1 MGYGHAPWIAV
12 AACLLVPAVAQAEQG
27 SADSQPAKPAAE
39 SEPAKP
45 AADSQ
50 PKPVVESEPAKP
62 AADSE
67 PAKPAADFQPPK
79 PVVESEPA
87 KPAADSQPPKP
98 QAPKTARTAIDSLP
112 GSSTNPGF
120 SLSPEAPPTPPAP
133 GGRAPSFGAPT
144 DKDAWVFRWGGR
156 ISAWE
161 QVGIGRPA
169 YDGYP
174 TTSGTILHT
183 PALTVGKGAFWGG
196 PGGTLNFQYGNQT
209 IMAFVNV
216 ETSLAGHEW
225 NGYYNSQNGP
235 RIRIA
240 YLAATPAP
248 IGDVRLRFQVGAF
261 PANYGAPGQ
270 WGWGIFGPV
279 LSVHGYGGTA
289 TANYDIGPR
298 TQLYFEYGLAGVPE
312 VDESFVRGTYA
323 DWPENGISTIVNHVH
338 AGISFDNKYF
348 AKLHLSQANGRNVRT
363 WFDGYW
369 GTTPQNV
376 PIWIAGTSGMTPQDG
391 RMQVAALELRWVDDP
406 YGQLGVTPVY
416 WNFDKAVAVHNGIW
430 WGMDWTAG
438 GREMTRKFLGSQSN
452 GTGQIV
458 AVSAEYDF
466 SVSRI
471 LRYPESFDGNGRDL
485 RVSLAFMPY
494 WTVASQDPNYD
505 NTKGYYLGA
514 TFEYVLS
521 SWFSATFAVYG
532 ENKNLAMA
540 DVSGQWQRGRAAS
553 HSGTVGMALHSDW
566 QSQDR
571 IVLAYSRYFYTTF
584 ADNNPARP
592 LDHNVLTIGAS
603 VAF

>member
-1 MGYGHAPWIAV
+1 MGHAPRIAV

-27 SADSQPAKPAAE
+27 SADSEPAKTAADIQPAKT
-39 SEPAKP
+39 
-45 AADSQ
+45 
-50 PKPVVESEPAKP
+50 

-67 PAKPAADFQPPK
+67 PPK
-79 PVVESEPA
+79 I
-87 KPAADSQPPKP
+87 
-98 QAPKTARTAIDSLP
+98 QARKTEKTAIDSLP
-112 GSSTNPGF
+112 GSSRNPGF

-161 QVGIGRPA
+161 QVGIGRTA
-169 YDGYP
+169 FDGCP
-174 TTSGTILHT
+174 TNSGTIFHT

-240 YLAATPAP
+240 YLAATPGP

-261 PANYGAPGQ
+261 SANYGAPGQ

-279 LSVHGYGGTA
+279 LAVHGYGGTA
-289 TANYDIGPR
+289 TATYDMGPR

-312 VDESFVRGTYA
+312 VDEAFVRGTYA

-338 AGISFDNKYF
+338 AGVSFDNKYF
-348 AKLHLSQANGRNVRT
+348 AKLHLSQANGRDVRR
-363 WFDGYW
+363 WLDGPMA
-369 GTTPQNV
+369 T
-376 PIWIAGTSGMTPQDG
+376 TPQDG
-391 RMQVAALELRWVDDP
+391 HIQVAALELRWVKDP

-416 WNFDKAVAVHNGIW
+416 WNFHNALNVHNGIW

-438 GREMTRKFLGSQSN
+438 GREMSRKFLGPQSS

-485 RVSLAFMPY
+485 RVSLAFLPY
-494 WTVASQDPNYD
+494 WTVASVDSNYD

-514 TFEYVLS
+514 TFEYVLYS
-521 SWFSATFAVYG
+521 RFSATFAVYG
-532 ENKNLAMA
+532 QNLNLAMA

-553 HSGTVGMALHSDW
+553 HSGTVGIALHSDW

-584 ADNNPARP
+584 VDNNPARP
-592 LDHNVLTIGAS
+592 LDHNVLTLGAS

>member
-1 MGYGHAPWIAV
+1 MGHCHAPWIAV

-27 SADSQPAKPAAE
+27 SADS
-39 SEPAKP
+39 
-45 AADSQ
+45 
-50 PKPVVESEPAKP
+50 EPAKP

-67 PAKPAADFQPPK
+67 PAKPAADSQPAKTTAESEPAKTAADSEPTK

-87 KPAADSQPPKP
+87 KPAADIQPPKATAESEPAKPAADIQPPKP

-161 QVGIGRPA
+161 QVGIGRTA

-174 TTSGTILHT
+174 TNSGTILHT

-209 IMAFVNV
+209 IMAFANI
-216 ETSLAGHEW
+216 ETSLTAHEW

-235 RIRIA
+235 RIRVA
-240 YLAATPAP
+240 YLAATPGP

-279 LSVHGYGGTA
+279 LAVHGYGGTA
-289 TANYDIGPR
+289 TANYDMGPR
-298 TQLYFEYGLAGVPE
+298 TQLYLEYGLAGVPE
-312 VDESFVRGTYA
+312 VDAAFVRGTYA
-323 DWPENGISTIVNHVH
+323 DWPEIGISTIVNHAH

-348 AKLHLSQANGRNVRT
+348 AKLHLSQANGRNVRGRL
-363 WFDGYW
+363 DGSSA
-369 GTTPQNV
+369 TT
-376 PIWIAGTSGMTPQDG
+376 AQDG
-391 RMQVAALELRWVDDP
+391 QIQVAALELRWVNDP

-416 WNFDKAVAVHNGIW
+416 WNFDKAISVHNGIW

-485 RVSLAFMPY
+485 RVSLAFLPY
-494 WTVASQDPNYD
+494 WTVASQDSNYEHQRLLPGCD
-505 NTKGYYLGA
+505 LRVRA
-514 TFEYVLS
+514 VLVVQRHVCGVRRKQKS
-521 SWFSATFAVYG
+521 CDGRRFRP
-532 ENKNLAMA
+532 MA
-540 DVSGQWQRGRAAS
+540 
-553 HSGTVGMALHSDW
+553 
-566 QSQDR
+566 
-571 IVLAYSRYFYTTF
+571 
-584 ADNNPARP
+584 ARP
-592 LDHNVLTIGAS
+592 GGEPQRNRGHGL
-603 VAF
+603 AFRLAIPRSDCACLQPLLLHHLCGQQPGQAAGP

>member
-1 MGYGHAPWIAV
+1 MGHCHAPWIAV
-12 AACLLVPAVAQAEQG
+12 AACLLVPAVAQADQG
-27 SADSQPAKPAAE
+27 SADSEPAKPAAESESAKPAAE
-39 SEPAKP
+39 SEPAKA
-45 AADSQ
+45 AADGQ
-50 PKPVVESEPAKP
+50 PAKPVVESEPAKP
-62 AADSE
+62 AADI
-67 PAKPAADFQPPK
+67 
-79 PVVESEPA
+79 
-87 KPAADSQPPKP
+87 QPPKP

-133 GGRAPSFGAPT
+133 GGRAPSFGAPV
-144 DKDAWVFRWGGR
+144 DRDAWVFRWGGR
-156 ISAWE
+156 ISGFE

-174 TTSGTILHT
+174 TNSGSILHT
-183 PALTVGKGAFWGG
+183 PALTVGKNPFWAGA
-196 PGGTLNFQYGNQT
+196 GGTLNFQYGNQT
-209 IMAFVNV
+209 IMAFASL
-216 ETSLAGHEW
+216 ETSMAGQEYD
-225 NGYYNSQNGP
+225 GYYNSQNGP
-235 RIRIA
+235 RIRTA

-279 LSVHGYGGTA
+279 LAVHGYGGTA
-289 TANYDIGPR
+289 MATYDVSPR

-312 VDESFVRGTYA
+312 VDDSFVRGTFA

-348 AKLHLSQANGRNVRT
+348 AKLHLSQANGRDLRRWLDVSAAT
-363 WFDGYW
+363 
-369 GTTPQNV
+369 
-376 PIWIAGTSGMTPQDG
+376 TPQDG
-391 RMQVAALELRWVDDP
+391 RMQVAAIELRWVNDP

-416 WNFDKAVAVHNGIW
+416 WNFDKAISVHNGIW

-485 RVSLAFMPY
+485 RVSLAFLPY
-494 WTVASQDPNYD
+494 WTVASQDSNYD

-571 IVLAYSRYFYTTF
+571 IVLAYSRYFYTAF

-592 LDHNVLTIGAS
+592 LDHNVLTLGAS